1 MTHETT
7 RIRLRDTAE
16 ITLGSIIM
24 GFPVAVTEEVWD
36 ISVGL
41 PIGRVVFIALGSIG
55 IIAWFGYYVFYH
67 GTLKDT
73 VGRFIFRVLFAYMIT
88 LAAVGLMLFAI
99 NQLPLLTD
107 PIVAI
112 KRMIIVALPASF
124 AATVV
129 DSMHK

>member
-1 MTHETT
+1 MTQQSTK
-7 RIRLRDTAE
+7 IRLIDVAE
-16 ITLGSIIM
+16 IILGSIIM

-36 ISVGL
+36 MSAEL
-41 PIGRVVFIALGSIG
+41 PLGRVLFIALGSIA

-73 VGRFIFRVLFAYMIT
+73 VGHFILRVLLAYLIT
-88 LAAVGLMLFAI
+88 LLAVGLMLFAI

-107 PIVAI
+107 PVVAI
-112 KRMIIVALPASF
+112 NRMIIVALPASF

-129 DSMHK
+129 DSFHI